1 MEPLQERNTNP
12 LPKDWRKNTMLITLS
27 LILCATFIFGALLGC
42 CTFSVPGY
50 KGPQSNHFDGK
61 RFYNQGNHTEQGFFT
76 FLKWITT
83 RDAPEWRKMPAVAN
97 HTELPQRVGKGEL
110 QITFI
115 NHSTFLIQMDG
126 LNILTDPLWSD
137 RTSPVSFTG
146 PQRVQQPGVLLDDL
160 PPIDAVVLSH
170 NHYDHLDLPTLKI
183 IAARDKPRMFV
194 GLGNRVLLNKAG
206 IDNVR
211 EMDWW
216 EQEILSKPVAIS
228 FVPAKHFSNR
238 GMCDHNKT
246 LWGGFVFE
254 GAAGAVYFAG
264 DTGFGPHFEQIGAH
278 FKHLRLALLPI
289 GAFQPEWFMA
299 PHHMSPQDALKAHFI
314 LRAQTSVAMHYG
326 TFRLG
331 DDQQNEPVETLRS
344 AIAATDMH
352 SSQFWI
358 MEFGESRAVPP
369 L

>member
-27 LILCATFIFGALLGC
+27 LILCATFVFGALLGC
-42 CTFSVPGY
+42 CTFSVSGY
-50 KGPQSNHFDGK
+50 KGPQSEHFDGK

-97 HTELPQRVGKGEL
+97 HTKLPQRVGKGEL

-115 NHSTFLIQMDG
+115 NHATFLIQMDG

-206 IDNVR
+206 INNIR

-216 EQEILSKPVAIS
+216 EQETLSETVTVS

-238 GMCDHNKT
+238 GMCDHNKA

-264 DTGFGPHFEQIGAH
+264 DTGFGPHFEQIGTH

-314 LRAQTSVAMHYG
+314 LRALTSVAMHYG

-358 MEFGESRAVPP
+358 MEFGESRTVPP

>member
-1 MEPLQERNTNP
+1 MF
-12 LPKDWRKNTMLITLS
+12 ITLT
-27 LILCATFIFGALLGC
+27 IFLCAIFAFGALLGC
-42 CTFSVPGY
+42 CTFSSPGY
-50 KGPQSNHFDGK
+50 KGRPSDHFDGK

-97 HTELPQRVGKGEL
+97 HTKLSQRVGNGEL

-115 NHSTFLIQMDG
+115 NHATFLIQMDG
-126 LNILTDPLWSD
+126 LNILTDPLWSE

-146 PQRVQQPGVLLDDL
+146 PQRVQQPGILLNDL

-183 IAARDKPRMFV
+183 IAGRDKPHIFA

-216 EQEILSKPVAIS
+216 EQEILSDTVAVS
-228 FVPAKHFSNR
+228 FVPARHFSNR

-246 LWGGFVFE
+246 LWGGFVLE
-254 GAAGAVYFAG
+254 SSAGAVYFAG
-264 DTGFGPHFEQIGAH
+264 DTGFGPHFEQIGNR
-278 FKHLRLALLPI
+278 FTSIRLALLPI

-299 PHHMSPQDALKAHFI
+299 PHHMSPPDALKAHFI
-314 LRAQTSVAMHYG
+314 LRTHTSVAMHYG

-331 DDQQNEPVETLRS
+331 DDQQNEPVEALRS
-344 AIAATDMH
+344 AIAAADMQ